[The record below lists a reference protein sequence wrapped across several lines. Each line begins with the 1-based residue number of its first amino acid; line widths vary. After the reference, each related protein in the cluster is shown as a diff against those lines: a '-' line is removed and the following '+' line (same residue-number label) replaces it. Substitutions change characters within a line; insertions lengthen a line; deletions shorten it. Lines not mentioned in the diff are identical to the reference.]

1 MQYKIKDIAMITIK
15 FIDIN
20 GQGQM
25 TVSDSQ
31 KDNVINSLLAVGYV
45 ILDIIQ

>member
-1 MQYKIKDIAMITIK
+1 MITIK
-15 FIDIN
+15 FINGN

-25 TVSDSQ
+25 TVSDYQ

-45 ILDIIQ
+45 ILEINQ